1 MTTQFVENLINEKMI
16 KNENEIIFTFYEIR
30 VKHNLSEEEV
40 DKFLA
45 LCKTRLECIDY
56 KVYFT
61 GAKFTYQNAN
71 RTVQDNELMVA
82 INEREKEKN
91 ESNEAVFKRRNRIIK

>member
-16 KNENEIIFTFYEIR
+16 KNENEIIFTFYELR
-30 VKHNLSEEEV
+30 VKHNLSEEQV
-40 DKFLA
+40 DEFLA
-45 LCKTRLECIDY
+45 LCKTRLENLDY

-61 GAKFTYQNAN
+61 GAKFTYNNAS
-71 RTVQDNELMVA
+71 RTVQDNEFMIA
-82 INEREKEKN
+82 IREREKEKN

>member
-16 KNENEIIFTFYEIR
+16 KNENEIIFTFYELR

-45 LCKTRLECIDY
+45 LCKTRLEGINY
-56 KVYFT
+56 KVYFN
-61 GAKFTYQNAN
+61 KFYFLLPCLYNKYLLAT
-71 RTVQDNELMVA
+71 L
-82 INEREKEKN
+82 
-91 ESNEAVFKRRNRIIK
+91 

>member
-16 KNENEIIFTFYEIR
+16 INENELVFTFYELR
-30 VKHNLSEEEV
+30 VKHNLSEEQV
-40 DKFLA
+40 DEFLA
-45 LCKTRLECIDY
+45 LCKTRLENLDY

-61 GAKFTYQNAN
+61 GAKFTYNNAS
-71 RTVQDNELMVA
+71 RTVQDNEFMIA
-82 INEREKEKN
+82 IREREKEKN

>member
-16 KNENEIIFTFYEIR
+16 INENEIAFTFYELR
-30 VKHNLSEEEV
+30 VKHNLSEKQV
-40 DKFLA
+40 DEFLA
-45 LCKTRLECIDY
+45 LCKTRLENLDY
-56 KVYFT
+56 QVYFT

-82 INEREKEKN
+82 IKE
-91 ESNEAVFKRRNRIIK
+91 

>member
-16 KNENEIIFTFYEIR
+16 INENEIIFTFYELR
-30 VKHNLSEEEV
+30 VKHNLSEEQV
-40 DKFLA
+40 DEFLA
-45 LCKTRLECIDY
+45 LCKTRLENLDY

-71 RTVQDNELMVA
+71 RTVQDNEFMIA
-82 INEREKEKN
+82 IREQ
-91 ESNEAVFKRRNRIIK
+91 F

>member
-16 KNENEIIFTFYEIR
+16 INENEIVFTFYELR
-30 VKHNLSEEEV
+30 VKHNLSEEQV

-45 LCKTRLECIDY
+45 LCKTRLEGLYY

-61 GAKFTYQNAN
+61 GAKFTYKNAN

-82 INEREKEKN
+82 IKEKEN
-91 ESNEAVFKRRNRIIK
+91 EENEFNEAVFKRRNKIIK

>member
-16 KNENEIIFTFYEIR
+16 KNENEIIFTFYELR
-30 VKHNLSEEEV
+30 VKHNLSEEQV
-40 DKFLA
+40 DEFLA
-45 LCKTRLECIDY
+45 LCKTRLENLDY

-71 RTVQDNELMVA
+71 RTVQDNEFMIA
-82 INEREKEKN
+82 IREQ
-91 ESNEAVFKRRNRIIK
+91 FG

>member
-1 MTTQFVENLINEKMI
+1 MTTQFVESLINSKMNI
-16 KNENEIIFTFYEIR
+16 NQNEIIFTFYELR
-30 VKHNLSEEEV
+30 VKHNLTEEQTDE
-40 DKFLA
+40 FLA
-45 LCKTRLECIDY
+45 LCKTRLEGIDY

-82 INEREKEKN
+82 IRE
-91 ESNEAVFKRRNRIIK
+91 

>member
-16 KNENEIIFTFYEIR
+16 KNENEIIFTFYELR

-45 LCKTRLECIDY
+45 LCKTRLEGIDY

-61 GAKFTYQNAN
+61 GAN
-71 RTVQDNELMVA
+71 LH
-82 INEREKEKN
+82 
-91 ESNEAVFKRRNRIIK
+91 IKMQIEQYKTMNLW